1 MNNERRLQVYTRDV
15 TYPLD
20 GDGYYRLT
28 PKQAKRAQKK
38 LNQDV
43 KRRATAEF
51 IAIYD
56 EVPHFNE
63 AQDAADGA

>member
-20 GDGYYRLT
+20 EDGYYRLT

-43 KRRATAEF
+43 KRRATSEF

-56 EVPHFNE
+56 EVNNIPE
-63 AQDAADGA
+63 S